1 MAFTIYSFRREQ
13 VKRNELHREE
23 SDLKQIHRMTE
34 EVYINLLDLA
44 SQAEIVISW
53 EEEDFQKY
61 RKKGK

>member
-1 MAFTIYSFRREQ
+1 
-13 VKRNELHREE
+13 
-23 SDLKQIHRMTE
+23 MTE